1 MKSKVFFIPPMSYD
15 QMMQYTLNC
24 DVGVSLDK
32 NNNKNYQ
39 FSLPNKIFDYSKAE
53 IPFIATNLI
62 EIKKITEISF
72 KQVF

>member
-1 MKSKVFFIPPMSYD
+1 MSYD

-62 EIKKITEISF
+62 EIKKL
-72 KQVF
+72 